1 MDLARHVPASEM
13 KTGPSLQPRPS
24 PSIWASNR
32 LHWNSILQAE
42 STFCATKCRY
52 SSSRSSTVH
61 CKPPPT
67 LISFVPFFMTLAYLK
82 ATLVPACASAHLIRL
97 ENHILHLHWSHPI
110 RDNKIW
116 HRGQPVHCL
125 PVPVFPSLG
134 AFLLR
139 SFEQLRIFFCRPH
152 LSCCLFLQL
161 FEFAL

>member
-32 LHWNSILQAE
+32 LHCNSILQAE

-82 ATLVPACASAHLIRL
+82 ASVGSHLRFCPSDSARKPHSAPPLVSSHQGQQNLAQRSTCTLPASTCFSEPRSVSFAKLRTASH
-97 ENHILHLHWSHPI
+97 
-110 RDNKIW
+110 
-116 HRGQPVHCL
+116 
-125 PVPVFPSLG
+125 
-134 AFLLR
+134 FLLP
-139 SFEQLRIFFCRPH
+139 SSSELLP
-152 LSCCLFLQL
+152 LSATL
-161 FEFAL
+161 